1 MAQKGAFF
9 ALLPET
15 VEDQCHANPSS
26 LQPCVMSDNR
36 SDKPTRPS
44 ATTDKCSCKWKVYQI
59 QIRVLLRCFVARET
73 HQGVSGR

>member
-15 VEDQCHANPSS
+15 VDDQCHANPSS

-36 SDKPTRPS
+36 SDQPTRAS
-44 ATTDKCSCKWKVYQI
+44 ATTD
-59 QIRVLLRCFVARET
+59 
-73 HQGVSGR
+73 